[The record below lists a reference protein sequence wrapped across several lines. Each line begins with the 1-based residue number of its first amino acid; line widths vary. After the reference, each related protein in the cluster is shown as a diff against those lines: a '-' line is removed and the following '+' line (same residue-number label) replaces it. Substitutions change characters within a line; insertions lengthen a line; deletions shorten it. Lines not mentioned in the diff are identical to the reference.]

1 MELTANQLAAELVDL
16 GRSAGLD
23 AVGMADARPFPEVRA
38 ELERRRAAGLSG
50 GMQFTYR
57 NPERSTDP
65 SRILEG
71 ARSLVVAARRTPA
84 PRLADV
90 GAGRLRIAAY
100 ARHDHYADL
109 RRGLSCLA
117 DHLQADGWAARVV
130 ADDNALVDR
139 AAAVRAG
146 IGWWGHNANV
156 LLPGRGSWFVL
167 GAVVTDAP
175 LPTSEPVDDG
185 CGTCRRCL
193 DGCPT
198 GAIVEPGVV
207 DARRCLAW
215 LVQAPGSI
223 PREFRAALGGR
234 LYGCDDCQEVCPVGR
249 SDRMADGTDD
259 PSADVEAAWVLR
271 AKDDEL
277 MDRFGRWYIAD
288 RDPTYLR
295 RNALV
300 ALGNTATGEDRAV
313 AGLLEVYLASDD
325 SILRSHAVWA
335 ADRLGRPDLLDGLD
349 AGGDLLVAEELAAV
363 RDRVEA

>member
-1 MELTANQLAAELVDL
+1 MELTADHLAAELISL
-16 GRSAGLD
+16 GLSVGLD

-38 ELERRRAAGLSG
+38 ELERRRATGLSG

-65 SRILEG
+65 GRILDG

-84 PRLADV
+84 PRLAEV
-90 GAGRLRIAAY
+90 GAGRMRIAAY

-109 RRGLSCLA
+109 RRGLSRLA
-117 DHLQADGWAARVV
+117 GHLQAGGWATRVV

-146 IGWWGHNANV
+146 IGWWGRNANV

-167 GAVVTDAP
+167 GAVVTNAP
-175 LPTSEPVDDG
+175 LPVSEPIDDG

-249 SDRMADGTDD
+249 PDRMADGTDD
-259 PSADVEAAWVLR
+259 PAADVEAVWVLR
-271 AKDDEL
+271 AKDDDL
-277 MDRFGRWYIAD
+277 MDRFGQWYIAD

-300 ALGNTATGEDRAV
+300 ALGNTAAGDDPAV
-313 AGLLEVYLASDD
+313 AGLLEAYLTSDN

-335 ADRLGRPDLLDGLD
+335 ADRLGRLDLLDGLE
-349 AGGDLLVAEELAAV
+349 AGRDLLVAEELAAV
-363 RDRVEA
+363 RDRVGA